1 MSDLKAQKILDL
13 LNRAEQDE
21 KPRTPGK
28 PDRLWYVQRWITR
41 KADANE
47 LIAALEEATDPLLRQ
62 VLVQI
67 LWERCELAAVPAI
80 IACLEDASPEMRDV
94 AADALH
100 HLGDARAGTALLMR
114 FVQAGERHERRANL
128 ALALGSVGNRSAIP
142 LLIEALHDSDAQVR
156 AAAAWSLGT
165 LGAREAKD
173 TLHEVL
179 SKEADAWAK
188 KDMEKAL
195 ATIEI
200 VMAADDSADS
210 KLAVSMLAS
219 ALESESPQLRAAVA
233 RTLTQF
239 DSEEVEVLLEHGLAE
254 EKICAVA
261 QRLKEALIAVRTRN
275 EYSL

>member
-1 MSDLKAQKILDL
+1 MSDLSAQKILEL

-21 KPRTPGK
+21 QPRTPGK

-47 LIAALEEATDPLLRQ
+47 LIVALEEATDPLLRQ

-80 IACLEDASPEMRDV
+80 IACLEDSSPEVRDV

-100 HLGDARAGTALLMR
+100 HLGDARAGTSLLKS
-114 FVQAGERHERRANL
+114 FVQAGERHERRATL

-142 LLIEALHDSDAQVR
+142 LLIEALHDSNGEVR
-156 AAAAWSLGT
+156 AAAAWSLGM
-165 LGAREAKD
+165 LGAREAND
-173 TLHEVL
+173 PLHL
-179 SKEADAWAK
+179 AFSIEADPWAK
-188 KDMEKAL
+188 KDIEMAMT
-195 ATIEI
+195 TIGI
-200 VMAADDSADS
+200 VMEAEDAADS

-219 ALESESPQLRAAVA
+219 ALESASPQVRVASA
-233 RTLTQF
+233 RTLSQF
-239 DSEEVEVLLEHGLAE
+239 DSEEVGVLLERALPQ

-261 QRLKEALIAVRTRN
+261 QRLKEALIVVKSRN
-275 EYSL
+275 EHPV